1 MAKNNYEKS
10 YDDMT
15 IQELEAAKARLE
27 VQKEDIRAEQKRI
40 VGMINRKIMEQKLG
54 TMTDSEKETLGQIIG
69 KK

>member
-1 MAKNNYEKS
+1 MAKNYEKS

-15 IQELEAAKARLE
+15 IPELEAAKAKLE
-27 VQKEDIRAEQKRI
+27 AQKEEIRAEQKRI
-40 VGMINRKIMEQKLG
+40 VVLINLKVMEKKLD